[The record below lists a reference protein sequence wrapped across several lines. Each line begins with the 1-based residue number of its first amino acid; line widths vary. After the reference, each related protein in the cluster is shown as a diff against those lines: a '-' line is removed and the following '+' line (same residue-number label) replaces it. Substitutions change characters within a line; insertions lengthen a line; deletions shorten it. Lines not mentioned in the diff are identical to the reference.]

1 LTQLGLYEYKYKYE
15 SRSPSPYI
23 FFLAIIPSFLDVTL
37 LFPIIISIIM
47 PFHSLFSPHRALAFP
62 TIPCYHLVHPTL
74 SFLTIFHHPIVPP
87 LSLVIPIVI
96 RWWSFVVWTKPP
108 KQLLLIQNFYQ
119 DIQIK
124 TSYKWMSHLEMS
136 FGTSFQNMDLAT
148 LGIT

>member
-1 LTQLGLYEYKYKYE
+1 LTKLGIYEYEYKYE
-15 SRSPSPYI
+15 SKSPSPYI
-23 FFLAIIPSFLDVTL
+23 LFLAIIPSFLDVTL
-37 LFPIIISIIM
+37 LFPIIISSIM
-47 PFHSLFSPHRALAFP
+47 LFHSLFSPHHPLAFP
-62 TIPCYHLVHPTL
+62 TIPCYRLVHPTI

-124 TSYKWMSHLEMS
+124 TSYKSMFHLEMS
-136 FGTSFQNMDLAT
+136 LGTSFQNMEQP
-148 LGIT
+148 

>member
-1 LTQLGLYEYKYKYE
+1 MNISMNLDHHHLIYYSLPL
-15 SRSPSPYI
+15 SLHFLMSPYYFPLSFQSSCPFI
-23 FFLAIIPSFLDVTL
+23 PCSHPIGPLHSQPSFAITL
-37 LFPIIISIIM
+37 SIL
-47 PFHSLFSPHRALAFP
+47 PF
-62 TIPCYHLVHPTL
+62 

-124 TSYKWMSHLEMS
+124 TSYKSMSHLEMS
-136 FGTSFQNMDLAT
+136 LGTSFQNMDLAT
-148 LGIT
+148 LGTT